1 MRGHAKLLEDVT
13 NLADLERIRALF
25 DLLETKKNLLRLIEL
40 VQGAQGV
47 QIFIGAENQLFG
59 MTGCSM
65 VVAPYETADEERP
78 SGGQDRRRD
87 RRDRADPHELRP
99 HHPDGRLHRAG
110 DFSPAGQ
117 SRQRAESMTRHKPTP
132 DDPEHERAAEDG
144 APDPAAAAA
153 EQPAADGARRRQ
165 RKRAAPGEAELE
177 AELADTKDRLLRAL
191 AETENLRRRSMRDL
205 QEAHKYAITN
215 FAREL
220 LEVADNLSRALD
232 AVPARARDEIEFVR
246 NLADGIA
253 MTEKALLTS
262 FERHQIAK
270 VTPEIGEK
278 FDHNRHQAMFE
289 VESTEQPPGTVAQVL
304 QPGYTIAERL
314 LRPALV
320 AVAKA
325 PPGKAPGR

>member
-1 MRGHAKLLEDVT
+1 
-13 NLADLERIRALF
+13 
-25 DLLETKKNLLRLIEL
+25 
-40 VQGAQGV
+40 
-47 QIFIGAENQLFG
+47 
-59 MTGCSM
+59 
-65 VVAPYETADEERP
+65 
-78 SGGQDRRRD
+78 
-87 RRDRADPHELRP
+87 
-99 HHPDGRLHRAG
+99 
-110 DFSPAGQ
+110 
-117 SRQRAESMTRHKPTP
+117 MTRHKTTP
-132 DDPEHERAAEDG
+132 DDPEHNAPPRDG

-153 EQPAADGARRRQ
+153 EQPAAGGVE
-165 RKRAAPGEAELE
+165 AAPEEAPAPGGRELQ

-205 QEAHKYAITN
+205 QDAHRYAITN

-262 FERHQIAK
+262 FERHQIEK

-289 VESTEQPPGTVAQVL
+289 VESDQPPGTVAQVL
-304 QPGYTIAERL
+304 QPGYVIADRL

-320 AVAKA
+320 GVAKA
-325 PPGKAPGR
+325 PATQAGEPEGAGNAPGGRIDRTA